1 MKAELK
7 LLSFF
12 AHRSHHISFSF
23 GFFVHGESTVC
34 TSMDLRIHPN
44 VRQLTHEHLKEAALS
59 SDYNQHPVIL
69 APFGLAGTLTGKFY
83 RPTDTITKKT
93 LKEWSIFYPLLN
105 RTESHSPPVVEVVAG
120 GVKMCYPARY
130 VLVADTD
137 SESFSFKTIAKML
150 AQDDGNEIEN
160 ENKLCEPIELES
172 FLSER
177 VWQECVV
184 SSQLTKTATAQAAGS
199 TPVAATPDDEGE
211 TTAEK
216 SSDFENPTNIK
227 TCNCPM

>member
-1 MKAELK
+1 M
-7 LLSFF
+7 
-12 AHRSHHISFSF
+12 
-23 GFFVHGESTVC
+23 HGESTVC

-150 AQDDGNEIEN
+150 AQDDGNEVEN

-184 SSQLTKTATAQAAGS
+184 SSHLTRTVATPAAGS
-199 TPVAATPDDEGE
+199 TPAATADEEGE
-211 TTAEK
+211 PTIEK

>member
-1 MKAELK
+1 M
-7 LLSFF
+7 
-12 AHRSHHISFSF
+12 
-23 GFFVHGESTVC
+23 C

-59 SDYNQHPVIL
+59 SDYNQYPVIL

-83 RPTDTITKKT
+83 RPTDTLTKKT

-137 SESFSFKTIAKML
+137 SESFSFKTITKLL

-184 SSQLTKTATAQAAGS
+184 TPQLTKSTTTTPVQPPSSTPAAG
-199 TPVAATPDDEGE
+199 ADEEGE
-211 TTAEK
+211 PTEK
-216 SSDFENPTNIK
+216 PSDFENPTSIK

>member
-1 MKAELK
+1 M
-7 LLSFF
+7 
-12 AHRSHHISFSF
+12 
-23 GFFVHGESTVC
+23 C

-59 SDYNQHPVIL
+59 SDYNQYPVIL

-137 SESFSFKTIAKML
+137 SESFSFKTITKLL

-184 SSQLTKTATAQAAGS
+184 TPQLTKSTATTPVQPPSSTPAAG
-199 TPVAATPDDEGE
+199 ADEEGE
-211 TTAEK
+211 PTEK
-216 SSDFENPTNIK
+216 PSDFENPTSIK

>member
-1 MKAELK
+1 
-7 LLSFF
+7 
-12 AHRSHHISFSF
+12 
-23 GFFVHGESTVC
+23 
-34 TSMDLRIHPN
+34 MDLRIHPN
-44 VRQLTHEHLKEAALS
+44 VRQLTHEHLKEAALT
-59 SDYNQHPVIL
+59 SDYNQYPVIL

-137 SESFSFKTIAKML
+137 NESFSFKTIAKML
-150 AQDDGNEIEN
+150 NQDDGNEIEN

-184 SSQLTKTATAQAAGS
+184 SSQLTKTTQSQTAGS
-199 TPVAATPDDEGE
+199 TPAATADEE
-211 TTAEK
+211 SEPTEK
-216 SSDFENPTNIK
+216 SSDFESPTTIK

>member
-1 MKAELK
+1 M
-7 LLSFF
+7 
-12 AHRSHHISFSF
+12 
-23 GFFVHGESTVC
+23 HGESTVC

-150 AQDDGNEIEN
+150 AQDDNNEIEN

-184 SSQLTKTATAQAAGS
+184 SSHLTRTATTQAAGS
-199 TPVAATPDDEGE
+199 TPAATADEEGE
-211 TTAEK
+211 PTTEK

>member
-1 MKAELK
+1 
-7 LLSFF
+7 
-12 AHRSHHISFSF
+12 
-23 GFFVHGESTVC
+23 
-34 TSMDLRIHPN
+34 MDLRIHPN

-59 SDYNQHPVIL
+59 SDYNQYPVIL

-137 SESFSFKTIAKML
+137 SESFSFKTITKLL

-184 SSQLTKTATAQAAGS
+184 TPQLTKSTATTPVQPPSSTPAAG
-199 TPVAATPDDEGE
+199 ADEEGE
-211 TTAEK
+211 PAEK
-216 SSDFENPTNIK
+216 PSDFENPTSIK